1 MRVCFY
7 TLGCKVNLNETGA
20 LEQMFRGAGFTIV
33 PEGEEADVFVVNSCT
48 VTNFGDQKSRKW
60 LRRKKR
66 ENPGAVT
73 VLTGCYPQAFPE
85 EAAQFTEADLV
96 CGNGD
101 RKAILENV
109 QKLLDGHE
117 RIVAIAP
124 HQRGE
129 QFEQQ
134 SVLKDLFLMGTS
146 DNYGDMLTTMTA
158 MSGFEPV
165 GENGA
170 YPADGMQEGY
180 RKLLVYDTWK
190 DSFAI
195 SAEMIEDSKLMDLK
209 KQPAAFLTGYNRTRE
224 MFGAA
229 LLGNA
234 IRGNAAAQYHGKS
247 FDINAADGVTLFH
260 TAHPPKVAGDNQCNS
275 FKDEFSVDALG
286 KLETAMHLFR
296 GDNDEILDVAP
307 DTIVIPENA
316 DLKKAVFAAIGADKD
331 PVTANNAFNYQYGR
345 WTVIVW
351 SYLNQFIT
359 AGTKPWLLLDSKY
372 NKTYGGAVW
381 NDRIQLAV
389 RSTIDENTDANVW
402 RGRSRFNA
410 TFNDWRA
417 FAAGGIASGNE
428 LP

>member
-1 MRVCFY
+1 MNIIFSESS
-7 TLGCKVNLNETGA
+7 GLNDSIYGKCQA
-20 LEQMFRGAGFTIV
+20 PIRMFLEKR
-33 PEGEEADVFVVNSCT
+33 GEE
-48 VTNFGDQKSRKW
+48 
-60 LRRKKR
+60 
-66 ENPGAVT
+66 
-73 VLTGCYPQAFPE
+73 
-85 EAAQFTEADLV
+85 
-96 CGNGD
+96 
-101 RKAILENV
+101 
-109 QKLLDGHE
+109 
-117 RIVAIAP
+117 
-124 HQRGE
+124 
-129 QFEQQ
+129 FEQN
-134 SVLKDLFLMGTS
+134 SVLKNLFFMGKS
-146 DNYGDMLTTMTA
+146 GNYADMMTTMTA

-170 YPADGMQEGY
+170 YPLDGMQEGY
-180 RKLLVYDTWK
+180 QKLLKYQTWK
-190 DSFAI
+190 DSF
-195 SAEMIEDSKLMDLK
+195 SVSKEMMEDGKLMDMR
-209 KQPAAFLTGYNRTRE
+209 KQPAAFMTSYNRTRE
-224 MFGAA
+224 LFGAA
-229 LLGNA
+229 LYG
-234 IRGNAAAQYHGKS
+234 AAMNGAGSVTFKGVK
-247 FDINAADGVTLFH
+247 FDLTGADGSNLFAKEH
-260 TAHPPKVAGDNQCNS
+260 APKVSGDKQCNC
-275 FKDEFSVDALG
+275 FKDAFSVDALG

-307 DTIVIPENA
+307 DTILIPEIA
-316 DLKKAVFAAIGADKD
+316 TLKKDVFAAIGADKD